1 MRSFVWKG
9 LAMYAIGTKLLNIFL
24 AGMLAVPLGNC
35 CDQKPTS
42 SPVPQTAGHCC
53 RTSDQQSRA
62 PVAATKSCCCQERL
76 TAPQITKSRKRVVET
91 EFPTVGASVAANEST
106 QIGAASRSHTPALFA
121 TGKHSA
127 QTLLCVWRL

>member
-1 MRSFVWKG
+1 MS
-9 LAMYAIGTKLLNIFL
+9 AIGAKLLNFSL
-24 AGMLAVPLGNC
+24 AVMLAIPFGSY
-35 CDQKPTS
+35 CDQKITS
-42 SPVPQTAGHCC
+42 SPVSQTTGHCC
-53 RTSDQQSRA
+53 HSNDQLPKA

-76 TAPQITKSRKRVVET
+76 TATQVTKSRKRVVET

-106 QIGAASRSHTPALFA
+106 QIGAASRSHAPALLA